1 MVDLDGAQQTPARRR
16 PGRPISPQLSD
27 QLLTAA
33 LRILAKDG
41 WEGLNADRIAT
52 SAKAG
57 KAGIYRRWPNMG
69 ALARQAL
76 GKVTLIDVPADSG
89 SLAGDLQ
96 GLLVRWPQPL
106 SRAERAAA
114 SLVGAARH
122 QDDVRLGL
130 EEALVRPLESAV
142 ADLAAREA
150 VRGRVVPPAR
160 VALLQSM
167 LEALWWQRYT
177 SLVVTPSSPER
188 VQQLIDLVLLPI
200 VDPQPA
206 GAPPSSAGHLS
217 GR

>member
-1 MVDLDGAQQTPARRR
+1 MST
-16 PGRPISPQLSD
+16 QLSD

-41 WEGLNADRIAT
+41 WEGLNADRIAA

-76 GKVTLIDVPADSG
+76 GKVTLVEVPADSG
-89 SLAGDLQ
+89 SLGGDLQ
-96 GLLVRWPQPL
+96 GMLARWPQPL
-106 SRAERAAA
+106 NRAEKAAA

-122 QDDVRLGL
+122 QDDLRLGL
-130 EEALVRPLESAV
+130 EEALVRPLGRAV
-142 ADLAAREA
+142 DEIAAREA
-150 VRGRVVPPAR
+150 ARGRVLPPAC
-160 VALLQSM
+160 VALLQAV
-167 LEALWWQRYT
+167 LEALWWQRFT
-177 SLVVTPSSPER
+177 SLVARPSSPDQVR
-188 VQQLIDLVLLPI
+188 QLIDLVLLPV

-206 GAPPSSAGHLS
+206 VATSASAGHLS

>member
-1 MVDLDGAQQTPARRR
+1 VVDLDGAQQTPARRR
-16 PGRPISPQLSD
+16 PGRPISTQLSD

-41 WEGLNADRIAT
+41 WEGLNADRIAA

-106 SRAERAAA
+106 NRGERAAA

-130 EEALVRPLESAV
+130 EEALVRPLRRAV
-142 ADLAAREA
+142 GELAAREA
-150 VRGRVVPPAR
+150 ARGRVLSPAG
-160 VALLQSM
+160 VALLQST
-167 LEALWWQRYT
+167 LEALWWQRFT
-177 SLVVTPSSPER
+177 SLMARPYSPHQ
-188 VQQLIDLVLLPI
+188 VQQLVDLVLLPI
-200 VDPQPA
+200 VGQQPA
-206 GAPPSSAGHLS
+206 VAAPASAGHLS